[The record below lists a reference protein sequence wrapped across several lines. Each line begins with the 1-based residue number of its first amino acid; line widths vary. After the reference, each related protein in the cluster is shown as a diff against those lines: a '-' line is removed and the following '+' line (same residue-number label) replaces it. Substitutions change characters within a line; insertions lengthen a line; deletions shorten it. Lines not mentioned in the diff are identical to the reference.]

1 MAVSISSFPAQN
13 EMKMLQLF
21 LSAPLVVVFATR
33 LSPKIRI
40 ATDAHKCKQIKV
52 ILRPENIYIFSKFI
66 PRGIYSAMISYCLPR
81 PILSDVISFRTC
93 INSLRFE
100 VDIQYIHKPTSIL
113 PSGNLI

>member
-1 MAVSISSFPAQN
+1 MII
-13 EMKMLQLF
+13 MLQM
-21 LSAPLVVVFATR
+21 APNDMLKPDDIVNWSQVLQLQISLVGYV
-33 LSPKIRI
+33 L
-40 ATDAHKCKQIKV
+40 CM
-52 ILRPENIYIFSKFI
+52 